1 MSMTIDDLREQI
13 EKSDH
18 NYDWEKIEEA
28 YRFANDAHH
37 GQMRLSGEPY
47 VSHPITVAGILVELG
62 MDSDSIVA
70 ALLHDVVEDT
80 GVSKEDVA
88 QKFGDDVA
96 LLVDGVTKLGQIPLS
111 TKKQQQAENVR
122 KMFLAMSQD
131 IRVIIIKLADRL
143 HNMRTMEF
151 QKEQKRRDKS
161 LETMEVY
168 APLAHRLGI
177 HAIKDEL
184 EDIALKYLDPVA
196 YEEIQKS
203 LQEREYTNASYIEYI
218 KQKINTRL
226 ESYGIHAHIEGRMK
240 SNYGIYRK
248 VYMAG
253 RGWGEIFD
261 IYAIRI
267 IVNSVVE
274 CYNILGAMH
283 DLFTPLPNRFKDY
296 ISTPKPNMYQSLH
309 TTVIASEGIPFEI
322 QIRTWEMHY
331 TAEYGIAAHWKY
343 KEGIRGKDDFEE
355 RLAWIRQMIENQKE
369 ADNPEDLMESIKND
383 FGFEEVFV
391 FTPNG
396 DVKTLP
402 LGSTVIDFAYAIHSA
417 VGNRMIGGK
426 IDGRI
431 VPIETQLQTGQ
442 VVEIIT
448 TKSQTH
454 GPNRGWLKLV
464 KTSEARNKIRT
475 WFKKERREENIVE
488 GRTEL
493 EREFRRNKIYLPEE
507 QMKEFILSISKR
519 QHCESVDDFYA
530 AIGYGGIV
538 LSKIIPRIRED
549 YIKRLK
555 EEKPQM
561 IPEPIKERKASNGVV
576 VEGIDQCLVK
586 FAKCCNPLPGDA
598 IIGFITR
605 GHGVSVHKQD
615 CPNVLGDLQD
625 PTQTDRYI
633 SVHWEKTTP
642 TSYRSTLDIITEDR
656 TGLVADISIALNN
669 FHVPIYELSA
679 RTLKNGNADIIASI
693 GISGVEQLKNI
704 MQKLR
709 KIPGVISVERAGH

>member
-1 MSMTIDDLREQI
+1 MSVTIEDLKKQI
-13 EKSDH
+13 AASGH
-18 NYDWEKIEEA
+18 NYDFEKIDRA
-28 YRFANDAHH
+28 YQLSANAHG

-47 VSHPITVAGILVELG
+47 VTHPIAVAMILLDMG

-80 GVSKEDVA
+80 SVSKSEIAA
-88 QKFGDDVA
+88 QFGNVVA
-96 LLVDGVTKLGQIPLS
+96 LLVDGVTKLGRIPLS
-111 TKKQQQAENVR
+111 TKEQQQAENIR
-122 KMFLAMSQD
+122 KMLLAMSQD

-143 HNMRTMEF
+143 HNMRTLEF
-151 QKEQKRRDKS
+151 QSEQKQRDKA

-177 HAIKDEL
+177 HAVKDEL
-184 EDIALKYLDPVA
+184 EDLALQYLDPIA
-196 YEEIQKS
+196 YQEIQKN
-203 LQEREYTNASYIEYI
+203 LKEREFNKSSYIEYI
-218 KQKINTRL
+218 QQKIAARL
-226 ESYGIHAHIEGRMK
+226 DDYGIHAHIVGRMK
-240 SNYGIYRK
+240 SNYGNYRQ
-248 VYMAG
+248 VYISG
-253 RGWGEIFD
+253 RGWDEIFD

-274 CYNILGAMH
+274 CYNILGAIH

-343 KEGIRGKDDFEE
+343 KEGIQGKDHFEE
-355 RLAWIRQMIENQKE
+355 RLAWIRKMIENQQDS
-369 ADNPEDLMESIKND
+369 DNAEDLMDSIKND
-383 FGFEEVFV
+383 FGPEEVFV

-454 GPNRGWLKLV
+454 GPSRGWLKVV

-475 WFKKERREENIVE
+475 WFKKERRDENISE
-488 GRTEL
+488 GRAEL
-493 EREFRRNKIYLPEE
+493 EREFRRNKIHLPEE
-507 QMKEFILSISKR
+507 QMKEFIESISRR
-519 QHCESVDDFYA
+519 QHCDSVDDFYA
-530 AIGYGGIV
+530 AIGYGGVI

-549 YIKRLK
+549 YIKQIKKDEKQTVSTPLK
-555 EEKPQM
+555 EYKS
-561 IPEPIKERKASNGVV
+561 SNGVA

-586 FAKCCNPLPGDA
+586 FAKCCNPLPGDK

-605 GHGVSVHKQD
+605 GHGVSIHKQD
-615 CPNVLGDLQD
+615 CPNVISDMQD
-625 PTQTDRYI
+625 PTQMDRYI
-633 SVHWEKTTP
+633 SVRWEKDTP
-642 TSYRSTLDIITEDR
+642 TSYRSTLDIITENR
-656 TGLVADISIALNN
+656 TGILADISITLSN
-669 FHVPIYELSA
+669 FHVPIHEINA

-693 GISGVEQLKNI
+693 GIAGMEQFKNI
-704 MQKLR
+704 IQKLR
-709 KIPGVISVERAGH
+709 KIPGVISVERSGR